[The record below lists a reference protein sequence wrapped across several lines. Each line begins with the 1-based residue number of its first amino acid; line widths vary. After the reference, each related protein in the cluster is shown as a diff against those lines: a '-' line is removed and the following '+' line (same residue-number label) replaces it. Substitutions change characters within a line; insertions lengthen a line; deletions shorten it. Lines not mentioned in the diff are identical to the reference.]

1 MPFSS
6 QQKKSPRK
14 QTRFKE
20 RESVCASVAFVYAQQ
35 QQQLLLKAV
44 QNCIDFPA
52 ENAKKKSVLKFRVYN
67 PNTRN
72 GHSLLYKNFIRESA
86 RGNPHTSPA
95 REYQN
100 DVVFIAVLDFNP
112 ILESFDVLFDVQ
124 RDE

>member
-72 GHSLLYKNFIRESA
+72 GHFPPTKILSEKAPREN
-86 RGNPHTSPA
+86 RLTSPA

-100 DVVFIAVLDFNP
+100 DVVFIALLDFNP